1 MFSSFCQALD
11 PFQIS
16 SSLLISIVV
25 FQDGATFLSLPQAE
39 CPDFFTHKTNS
50 SSASGGNESLHS
62 DPLITPP
69 SDAHFSPNKSKSS
82 SGSGVTVG
90 SYLPNW
96 SEFFP
101 PPPNCPPSDNESTL
115 NTPLINRN
123 QQKVEF
129 LQFPFQINNSKASN
143 IVVKQATLY

>member
-1 MFSSFCQALD
+1 MQLLHEILRNMIVLGDRVFAQNWNHLQS
-11 PFQIS
+11 IS
-16 SSLLISIVV
+16 VGSLISIL
-25 FQDGATFLSLPQAE
+25 FLSQDGATFLSLPQSDHGQ
-39 CPDFFTHKTNS
+39 DFFTHKTNS

-69 SDAHFSPNKSKSS
+69 SDGHFSSPNKSKSS

-90 SYLPNW
+90 SYVPNW
-96 SEFFP
+96 NDFFP

-123 QQKVEF
+123 HQKVTIF
-129 LQFPFQINNSKASN
+129 S
-143 IVVKQATLY
+143 